1 MKSIL
6 IIGMG
11 KFGHHLCA
19 DLIKNGNDIMVMD
32 KDEAK
37 VRDLIYDVTKVQNW
51 ILSLMELMNL
61 QRMKNLQIS
70 LRQIPNKEM
79 V

>member
-1 MKSIL
+1 MVSVLLTACGTDKKIEKQANN
-6 IIGMG
+6 IVD
-11 KFGHHLCA
+11 A
-19 DLIKNGNDIMVMD
+19 VENNDISELD
-32 KDEAK
+32 
-37 VRDLIYDVTKVQNW
+37 
-51 ILSLMELMNL
+51 LSLMELMNL